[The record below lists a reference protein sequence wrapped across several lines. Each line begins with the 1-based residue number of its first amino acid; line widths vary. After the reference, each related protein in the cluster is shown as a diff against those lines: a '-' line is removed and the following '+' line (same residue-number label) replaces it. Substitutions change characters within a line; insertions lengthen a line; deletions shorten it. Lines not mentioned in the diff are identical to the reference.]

1 MKIRFAHLILIIPL
15 VLGSHL
21 SAQTE
26 TFCDRLENLMVQ
38 AGDGV
43 TTSFH
48 LSSRALAQVD
58 CAPSR
63 GLGGTV
69 ALHCAW
75 PFEYRSMQ
83 ALDAFDYLLGQVA
96 ACANPIAAD
105 LSSVSHPDSYDLRQ
119 FSSGMGVI
127 SVSLKDKGALNQTYV
142 FLRVERPFMP

>member
-1 MKIRFAHLILIIPL
+1 MRFAQLILIIL
-15 VLGSHL
+15 MVLGSNL
-21 SAQTE
+21 SAQTDA
-26 TFCDRLENLMVQ
+26 FCDQLQSLMVQ

-48 LSSRALAQVD
+48 LSSRTLAQVD

-69 ALHCAW
+69 SLHCAW

-83 ALDAFDYLLGQVA
+83 SLDAFESLLGQVA

-105 LSSVSHPDSYDLRQ
+105 TSSVNHPDSYDLRQ
-119 FSSGMGVI
+119 FSSGVGVI
-127 SVSLKDKGALNQTYV
+127 SVSPKDKGALNQTYV
-142 FLRVERPFMP
+142 FLRVERPFTP

>member
-1 MKIRFAHLILIIPL
+1 MRFAQLILIIPM
-15 VLGSHL
+15 VLGSNL
-21 SAQTE
+21 SAQTDA
-26 TFCDRLENLMVQ
+26 FCDQLQSLMVQ

-48 LSSRALAQVD
+48 LSSRTLAQVD

-69 ALHCAW
+69 SLHCAW
-75 PFEYRSMQ
+75 PFKYRSMQ
-83 ALDAFDYLLGQVA
+83 SLDAFESLLGQVA

-105 LSSVSHPDSYDLRQ
+105 TSSVNHPNSYDLRQ
-119 FSSGMGVI
+119 FSSGVGVI
-127 SVSLKDKGALNQTYV
+127 SVPLKDKGALNQTYV

>member
-1 MKIRFAHLILIIPL
+1 MKIRFVHLILIIPL

-26 TFCDRLENLMVQ
+26 AFCDRLENLMVQ

-105 LSSVSHPDSYDLRQ
+105 PSSVSHPDSYDLRQ

-142 FLRVERPFMP
+142 FLRVERPLTP

>member
-26 TFCDRLENLMVQ
+26 AFCDRLENLMVQ

-105 LSSVSHPDSYDLRQ
+105 PSSVSHPDSYDLRQ

>member
-26 TFCDRLENLMVQ
+26 AFCDRLENLMVQ

-105 LSSVSHPDSYDLRQ
+105 PSSVSHPDSYDLRQ

-142 FLRVERPFMP
+142 FLRVERPLTP

>member
-1 MKIRFAHLILIIPL
+1 MKIRFADLILIIPL

-26 TFCDRLENLMVQ
+26 AFCDRLENLMVQ

-105 LSSVSHPDSYDLRQ
+105 PSSVSHPDSYDLRQ

>member
-1 MKIRFAHLILIIPL
+1 
-15 VLGSHL
+15 
-21 SAQTE
+21 
-26 TFCDRLENLMVQ
+26 MVQ

-48 LSSRALAQVD
+48 LSSRTLTQVE

-63 GLGGTV
+63 GLSGTV

-75 PFEYRSMQ
+75 PFEYRSVQ
-83 ALDAFDYLLGQVA
+83 SLDAFESLLGQVA

-105 LSSVSHPDSYDLRQ
+105 TSSVNHPDSYDLRQ
-119 FSSGMGVI
+119 FSSGVGVI

-142 FLRVERPFMP
+142 FLRVELPTTP

>member
-26 TFCDRLENLMVQ
+26 AFCDRLENLMVQ

-58 CAPSR
+58 CAPSH

-142 FLRVERPFMP
+142 FLRVERPLTP

>member
-26 TFCDRLENLMVQ
+26 AFCDRLENLMVQ
-38 AGDGV
+38 VGDGV

-142 FLRVERPFMP
+142 FLRVERPLTP

>member
-26 TFCDRLENLMVQ
+26 AFCDRLENLMVQ

-105 LSSVSHPDSYDLRQ
+105 PSSVSHPDSYDLRQ

-142 FLRVERPFMP
+142 FLRVERAFTP

>member
-1 MKIRFAHLILIIPL
+1 
-15 VLGSHL
+15 
-21 SAQTE
+21 
-26 TFCDRLENLMVQ
+26 MVQ

-105 LSSVSHPDSYDLRQ
+105 PSSVSHPDSYDMRQ

-142 FLRVERPFMP
+142 FLRVERPFTP

>member
-1 MKIRFAHLILIIPL
+1 MKIRFVHLILIIPL

-26 TFCDRLENLMVQ
+26 AFCYRLENLMVQ

-58 CAPSR
+58 CAPSH

-142 FLRVERPFMP
+142 FLRVERPLTP

>member
-26 TFCDRLENLMVQ
+26 AFCDRLENLMVQ

-142 FLRVERPFMP
+142 FLRVERPLTP

>member
-26 TFCDRLENLMVQ
+26 AFCDRLENLMVQ

-43 TTSFH
+43 MTSFH

-105 LSSVSHPDSYDLRQ
+105 PSSVSHPDSYDLRQ